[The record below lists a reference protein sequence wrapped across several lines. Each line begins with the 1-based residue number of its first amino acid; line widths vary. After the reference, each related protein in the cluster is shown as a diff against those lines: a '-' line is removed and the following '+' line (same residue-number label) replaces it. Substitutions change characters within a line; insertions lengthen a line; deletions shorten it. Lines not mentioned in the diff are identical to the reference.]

1 MPLQSKIG
9 GLRRVAVGILK
20 SGKAALVSSPI
31 SNRDITAGDYARPGS
46 NMLPEN
52 SGYVATGG
60 DALQGYIS
68 NRTLKERNSLF
79 SSSAL
84 FM

>member
-31 SNRDITAGDYARPGS
+31 SNRDITVGDYARPGS
-46 NMLPEN
+46 NLLPEN

-60 DALQGYIS
+60 KPLQGYIS